1 MYAIN
6 VYNFETPFKE
16 PRNVVVTFQVLN
28 FTLYSNC
35 SKCIALGTLCNG
47 EFKDV
52 MSYEYR

>member
-28 FTLYSNC
+28 FTLHSNC